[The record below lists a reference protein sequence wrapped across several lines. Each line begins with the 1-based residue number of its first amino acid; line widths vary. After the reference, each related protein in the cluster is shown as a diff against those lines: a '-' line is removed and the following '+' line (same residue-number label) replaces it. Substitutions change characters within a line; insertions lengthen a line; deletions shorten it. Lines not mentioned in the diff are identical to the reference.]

1 MIVYVA
7 GPYSKGDVAVNIRK
21 AIDRGMMINSLGH
34 YAVVPHLT
42 HFMHM
47 IHPHPYEYWM
57 ELDERILIKC
67 DCLFRII
74 GESSGADKE
83 EILAK
88 AMGIPVVHTME
99 RLQELE
105 VSK

>member
-7 GPYSKGDVAVNIRK
+7 GPYSKGDVAVNVKR

-47 IHPHPYEYWM
+47 MHPHPYEYWL
-57 ELDERILIKC
+57 ELDERILTKF
-67 DCLFRII
+67 DCLFRMM
-74 GESSGADKE
+74 GESSGADSE
-83 EILAK
+83 ELVAQAFNIPIVRTMK
-88 AMGIPVVHTME
+88 A
-99 RLQELE
+99 LQELE
-105 VSK
+105 ETR